1 MRSFMSTQT
10 IAIFLASLRGGGAE
24 RNMLRLANGLAEQ
37 GLKVD
42 LVLAQKDGAY
52 FSEISPQV
60 NLVHLEAKRV
70 LLSLPKLV
78 GYLKQEKPAYLI
90 CAMDYVNLV
99 GLWGKFI
106 AGVPTRIIVTV
117 RNTLSSEG
125 NQSPWKN
132 PLIHGLI
139 HHCYP
144 WADSIVAVSGG
155 VADNLATTVNL
166 PRNHI
171 KVIYNPVVTPNLL
184 LKAQATIDHPWFSP
198 REPPVILGVGRLTKQ
213 KDFPTLIKAF
223 AIAQQNCSARLMILG
238 EGEERP
244 KLEALVKELG
254 LEDQVSL
261 PGFVNN
267 PFAYMAQAALF
278 VLSSNREGLPTV
290 LIEAMA
296 VGTPVVA
303 TNCKSG
309 PEEIL
314 AGGKYGN
321 LVPVGDVEGLAQAMV
336 ATLNNPIAPEVLQSR
351 AKEEFSQE
359 KSTTEYLKLLNLSTD
374 NE

>member
-1 MRSFMSTQT
+1 MATKIMSTQK

-24 RNMLRLANGLAEQ
+24 RNMLRLANSLAEKD
-37 GLKVD
+37 LKVD

-52 FSEISPQV
+52 FSDISPQV
-60 NLVHLEAKRV
+60 NLVNLEAKRV
-70 LLSLPKLV
+70 LFSLPKLV

-90 CAMDYVNLV
+90 CAMDYVNLI
-99 GLWGKFI
+99 GLWAKFI
-106 AGVPTRIIVTV
+106 ARVPTRIIVTV

-125 NQSPWKN
+125 NQSTWKN
-132 PLIHGLI
+132 SLTHRLIHY
-139 HHCYP
+139 CYP

-166 PRNHI
+166 PRKDI
-171 KVIYNPVVTPNLL
+171 KVVYNPVVTPNLL
-184 LKAQATIDHPWFSP
+184 LKAQANIDHPWFSS
-198 REPPVILGVGRLTKQ
+198 RKSPVMLGVGRLTKQ

-223 AIAQQNCSARLMILG
+223 AIAQQNCSARLIILG

-244 KLEALVKELG
+244 QLEALVKELG
-254 LEDQVSL
+254 LEDKVSL

-278 VLSSNREGLPTV
+278 VLSSAWEGLPTV

-314 AGGKYGN
+314 AGGKYGS

-351 AKEEFSQE
+351 AKQFSQE
-359 KSTTEYLKLLNLSTD
+359 KSVTEYLKLLN
-374 NE
+374 